1 MVTSSS
7 GLLPRAMSGCV
18 SLLLQP
24 PSVLM
29 SITVV
34 IIKGSEAKSTRV
46 DPAPHWLQYFREQVL
61 HPVGWGV
68 SELALK
74 V

>member
-1 MVTSSS
+1 
-7 GLLPRAMSGCV
+7 
-18 SLLLQP
+18 
-24 PSVLM
+24 M

-46 DPAPHWLQYFREQVL
+46 GPAPHWLQYFREQVL